1 MRAALQENAFMC
13 MCACT
18 HDFRLEEGRNV
29 LSHGGISVSQITS
42 NGVKIFKNW
51 YDA

>member
-1 MRAALQENAFMC
+1 MRAALQESAFVC
-13 MCACT
+13 MFACT
-18 HDFRLEEGRNV
+18 HDFRLKEGRNV
-29 LSHGGISVSQITS
+29 LSRGGTSVSQITS